1 MEKQTRRSRHA
12 APGRGR
18 DGRWVDPAR
27 EEYIRI
33 ARALMGSTA
42 GQLAAHV
49 GALPDHRV
57 ALDDTPPV
65 HDFERLTVALR
76 TVIKWYNDKL
86 GTRPNPDPDPADDT
100 ASGAEAL
107 EQLVPR
113 YIAMRAEWESREA
126 QLLASDMN
134 ARLQRTTE
142 AMRRADVVADQRA
155 TPSRASR
162 RRALLVDD
170 VSDILVT
177 VGAFLD
183 GIGFDVLRASNGDT
197 ALELLADGARV
208 DLLVTDHAMPGM
220 AGGDLVV
227 EACQRN
233 PGLRALI
240 ITGFPDAAA
249 LAILPPGVTLLAK
262 PFRRADLVDRVRSLF
277 ETVDATAASGNFV
290 RNV

>member
-12 APGRGR
+12 AAGRGR
-18 DGRWVDPAR
+18 DGRWVDPSR

-33 ARALMGSTA
+33 ARALMGSTTE
-42 GQLAAHV
+42 QLAAHV
-49 GALPDHRV
+49 GALPDHRA
-57 ALDDTPPV
+57 ALGDTPPV
-65 HDFERLTVALR
+65 QDFERLSVALR
-76 TVIKWYNDKL
+76 TVIKWYDDKL
-86 GTRPNPDPDPADDT
+86 GRRPDLAPDVADGT
-100 ASGAEAL
+100 ASGTEAL

-134 ARLQRTTE
+134 TRLQRTTE
-142 AMRRADVVADQRA
+142 AMRQADVVADQRA

-277 ETVDATAASGNFV
+277 ETADATAAGVNFV

>member
-1 MEKQTRRSRHA
+1 MEKHTRKSRIA
-12 APGRGR
+12 SPGRGR
-18 DGRWVDPAR
+18 DGRWVDPSR

-42 GQLAAHV
+42 EQLAAHV
-49 GALPDHRV
+49 GALPDQRV
-57 ALDDTPPV
+57 APNATPPV
-65 HDFERLTVALR
+65 QDFERLSAALR

-86 GTRPNPDPDPADDT
+86 GACPETVDET

-113 YIAMRAEWESREA
+113 YLAMRSEWESREA

-134 ARLQRTTE
+134 ARLQRTTA
-142 AMRRADVVADQRA
+142 AMRKADVVADQRA
-155 TPSRASR
+155 APSRASR

-197 ALELLADGARV
+197 ALHLLADGARV

-262 PFRRADLVDRVRSLF
+262 PFRRADLIERIQSLF
-277 ETVDATAASGNFV
+277 APGDPILAGKTFARSV
-290 RNV
+290 